1 MDKDRAK
8 KLDTVFSQIEKQFG
22 EGSLMKLGS
31 DQIKKIPSISTI
43 VWFGKSVHQVLPP

>member
-31 DQIKKIPSISTI
+31 DQVRTVSYT
-43 VWFGKSVHQVLPP
+43 HLTLPTSNGV